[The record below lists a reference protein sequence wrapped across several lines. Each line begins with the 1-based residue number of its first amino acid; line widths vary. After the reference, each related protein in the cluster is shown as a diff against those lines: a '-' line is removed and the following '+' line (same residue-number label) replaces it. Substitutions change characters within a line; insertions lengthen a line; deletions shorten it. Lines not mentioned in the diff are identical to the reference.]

1 MSRQNIYL
9 LSSTLLLLSFII
21 IFSFT
26 VLIPNGKSYRV
37 AKTQLNS
44 AHIELKD
51 LQDRYT
57 IASNELNTIL
67 SKNDKVL
74 QAYKNSFDAKE
85 FIEQNKKYFTS
96 LDVSQISKLDDEDD
110 FSVYKVDTVSN
121 IHTPQN
127 FYDFLDNISSS
138 KWIILVNF
146 PIEFKKDGELI
157 ISSFTM
163 KVYNNKSITPPS
175 N

>member
-9 LSSTLLLLSFII
+9 LTSILVLLSFII
-21 IFSFT
+21 IFAFL

-44 AHIELKD
+44 ANAELKD
-51 LQDRYT
+51 LQDRY
-57 IASNELNTIL
+57 AMVSNELHNIL

-74 QAYKNSFDAKE
+74 QAYKNSFDTKE

-96 LDVSQISKLDDEDD
+96 LDVSQVSKLDEEDG

-127 FYDFLDNISSS
+127 FYDFLDNISNS

-146 PIEFKKDGELI
+146 PIEFKKDADLI
-157 ISSFTM
+157 MSSFTM
-163 KVYNNKSITPPS
+163 KVYNNKS